1 MKVYFYNYDD
11 IWILY
16 SDQPFNEH
24 IKGDNLHMYHE
35 RSIKYHEDRDT
46 VKWFLSKIKKDT
58 QIKWEL

>member
-16 SDQPFNEH
+16 SDQPFCVP
-24 IKGDNLHMYHE
+24 IKLEDVHKYRK

-46 VKWFLSKIKKDT
+46 VEWFLGKIKQDT
-58 QIKWEL
+58 QVEWEL